1 MGTHPIFESDFDCLT
16 EMNNEPEVVMSSS
29 PISKCQQSKTQS
41 STSSSTKKLTLVVD
55 KTRFICN
62 ALIFNQ
68 HPNTLLGKMFSPHL
82 LNRQACVS
90 VQPND
95 NGEYVLS
102 ESVSANVFKALLDY
116 YTTGSIRCP
125 LGVSVSELR
134 ESCDY
139 FMIPFNS
146 EIVKCDNL
154 AELMHE
160 LSNQGARDEFN
171 SLLEH
176 LIVPTLVKAT
186 HRGEREIRLVILHD
200 DDVID
205 WDDEYPPLCEEE
217 RHSLY
222 TLVSSN
228 LARFAKYIENREVAK
243 QVLKDRG
250 FKKIRLGIEGY
261 PTTKERV
268 KPGSKGKPE
277 VVYNYVQRPFISMSW
292 EKEENRSRHVDFQCV
307 KSKSFNQLPVEPLMI
322 GNHELEVEILPPE
335 QRNRLDGINDA

>member
-16 EMNNEPEVVMSSS
+16 DMNNEPEVVMSSS
-29 PISKCQQSKTQS
+29 PISKPKTPS
-41 STSSSTKKLTLVVD
+41 STSTTKKLTLVVD

-82 LNRQACVS
+82 LNRQAC
-90 VQPND
+90 
-95 NGEYVLS
+95 
-102 ESVSANVFKALLDY
+102 VSANVFKALLDY

-171 SLLEH
+171 SLLEQ